1 MTLLTHSI
9 TLIINIQDRL
19 RDAFN
24 LLDEDSSG
32 TITYQNLRSLL
43 GDEFDIEEIELMIA
57 QVDAKHNGVIDFEE
71 FLLLMRGNAQEEE
84 LSNLLSPT
92 KNVTAVNESDV
103 EVNVVEEEQEKE
115 TEQETRGEETEEKK
129 EKIEEQEEK
138 KEEQETEEKKDVID
152 TADVADAQLDVTEAA
167 EEEEENAAKT
177 IESTETEETEGE

>member
-1 MTLLTHSI
+1 
-9 TLIINIQDRL
+9 L

-103 EVNVVEEEQEKE
+103 EVNVVEEEEQEKE
-115 TEQETRGEETEEKK
+115 KE

-138 KEEQETEEKKDVID
+138 IEEQETEEKKDVID
-152 TADVADAQLDVTEAA
+152 TVDVADAQLDVTEAA
-167 EEEEENAAKT
+167 KEENAAK
-177 IESTETEETEGE
+177 

>member
-1 MTLLTHSI
+1 M
-9 TLIINIQDRL
+9 

-103 EVNVVEEEQEKE
+103 EVNVVDEEEEEEKE
-115 TEQETRGEETEEKK
+115 TEQETEEKK

-138 KEEQETEEKKDVID
+138 IEEQETEEKKDVID

-167 EEEEENAAKT
+167 EEENAAKT
-177 IESTETEETEGE
+177 IESTETEKVEVVRWMMKNKKKKIKIIESKK

>member
-1 MTLLTHSI
+1 M
-9 TLIINIQDRL
+9 

-103 EVNVVEEEQEKE
+103 EVNVVEEEEEEEK
-115 TEQETRGEETEEKK
+115 EKK

-138 KEEQETEEKKDVID
+138 IEEQEIEEKKDVID

-167 EEEEENAAKT
+167 KEENAAKT
-177 IESTETEETEGE
+177 IEST

>member
-1 MTLLTHSI
+1 M
-9 TLIINIQDRL
+9 

-103 EVNVVEEEQEKE
+103 EVNVVEEEEEKE
-115 TEQETRGEETEEKK
+115 TEQETEEKE

-138 KEEQETEEKKDVID
+138 IEEQETEEKKDVID
-152 TADVADAQLDVTEAA
+152 TVDVADAQLDVTVTEAA
-167 EEEEENAAKT
+167 EEENAAKT
-177 IESTETEETEGE
+177 IESTETEETETEETPARLKQYT

>member
-1 MTLLTHSI
+1 M
-9 TLIINIQDRL
+9 

-103 EVNVVEEEQEKE
+103 EVNVVDEEEEEEKE
-115 TEQETRGEETEEKK
+115 TEQETEEKK

-138 KEEQETEEKKDVID
+138 IEEQETEEKKDVID
-152 TADVADAQLDVTEAA
+152 TADVADAQLDVTETA
-167 EEEEENAAKT
+167 EEENAAKT
-177 IESTETEETEGE
+177 KTIESTEIEEVAVEGQ

>member
-1 MTLLTHSI
+1 M
-9 TLIINIQDRL
+9 

-103 EVNVVEEEQEKE
+103 EVNVVEEEEEKEEKE
-115 TEQETRGEETEEKK
+115 TEQETEEKE
-129 EKIEEQEEK
+129 EKI
-138 KEEQETEEKKDVID
+138 EEQETEEKKDVID
-152 TADVADAQLDVTEAA
+152 TVDVADAQLDVTVRVTEAA
-167 EEEEENAAKT
+167 EEENAAKT
-177 IESTETEETEGE
+177 KTIESTEIEVEGQ

>member
-1 MTLLTHSI
+1 M
-9 TLIINIQDRL
+9 

-103 EVNVVEEEQEKE
+103 EVNVVEEEEEKEEKE
-115 TEQETRGEETEEKK
+115 TEQETEEKE

-138 KEEQETEEKKDVID
+138 IEEQETEEKKDVID
-152 TADVADAQLDVTEAA
+152 TVDVADAQLDVTEAA
-167 EEEEENAAKT
+167 EEENAAKT
-177 IESTETEETEGE
+177 IESTETDE

>member
-1 MTLLTHSI
+1 M
-9 TLIINIQDRL
+9 

-103 EVNVVEEEQEKE
+103 EVNVVEEEEEKEEKE
-115 TEQETRGEETEEKK
+115 TEQETEEKE

-138 KEEQETEEKKDVID
+138 IEEQETEEKKDVID

-167 EEEEENAAKT
+167 EEENAAKT
-177 IESTETEETEGE
+177 IESTETEETETEEQKHLPV

>member
-1 MTLLTHSI
+1 M
-9 TLIINIQDRL
+9 

-103 EVNVVEEEQEKE
+103 EVNVVEEEEQEKE
-115 TEQETRGEETEEKK
+115 KE

-138 KEEQETEEKKDVID
+138 IEEQETEEKKDVID

-167 EEEEENAAKT
+167 KEENAAKT
-177 IESTETEETEGE
+177 IEST

>member
-1 MTLLTHSI
+1 M
-9 TLIINIQDRL
+9 

-103 EVNVVEEEQEKE
+103 EVNVVEEEEEQEKE
-115 TEQETRGEETEEKK
+115 KE

-138 KEEQETEEKKDVID
+138 IEEQETEEKKDVID
-152 TADVADAQLDVTEAA
+152 TVDVADAQLDVQ
-167 EEEEENAAKT
+167 
-177 IESTETEETEGE
+177 

>member
-1 MTLLTHSI
+1 M
-9 TLIINIQDRL
+9 

-92 KNVTAVNESDV
+92 KNVNAVNESDV
-103 EVNVVEEEQEKE
+103 EVNVVDEEEEEEKE
-115 TEQETRGEETEEKK
+115 TEQETEEKK

-138 KEEQETEEKKDVID
+138 IEEQETEEKKDVID

-167 EEEEENAAKT
+167 KEENAAKT
-177 IESTETEETEGE
+177 IEST

>member
-1 MTLLTHSI
+1 M
-9 TLIINIQDRL
+9 

-103 EVNVVEEEQEKE
+103 EVNVVEEEEEKE
-115 TEQETRGEETEEKK
+115 KE

-138 KEEQETEEKKDVID
+138 IEEQETEEKKDVID

-167 EEEEENAAKT
+167 KEENAAKT
-177 IESTETEETEGE
+177 IEST

>member
-1 MTLLTHSI
+1 M
-9 TLIINIQDRL
+9 

-92 KNVTAVNESDV
+92 KNVNAVNESDV

-115 TEQETRGEETEEKK
+115 TEQETEEKE

-138 KEEQETEEKKDVID
+138 IEEQETEEKKDVID
-152 TADVADAQLDVTEAA
+152 TADVADAQLDVTETAK
-167 EEEEENAAKT
+167 EENAAKT
-177 IESTETEETEGE
+177 KTIESTEIEEVAVEGQ